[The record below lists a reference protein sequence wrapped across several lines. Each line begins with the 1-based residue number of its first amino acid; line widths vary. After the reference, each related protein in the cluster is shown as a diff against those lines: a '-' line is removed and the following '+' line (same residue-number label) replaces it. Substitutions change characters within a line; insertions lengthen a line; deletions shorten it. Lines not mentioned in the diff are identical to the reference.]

1 MQGRGRRLD
10 SFTSPSISNTEL
22 LTPSRRAPVSEH
34 EYTFSSDNTHT
45 ELTGRRLLELPDTSP
60 GGIPEGVPFYITL
73 TEVPNT
79 EVETNIVSVT
89 SLGIVLSL
97 VVGLLIF
104 IITTIFNWYF
114 NYLTKEE
121 KQEIIGKIIKFF
133 SWDFLFGLI
142 VCGFIPSIR
151 KKFLRKGNKRY
162 REAALELE
170 DLKRKL
176 AGYLNKLLL
185 SNIPYEGDYIQ
196 RLIEWENSKE
206 IKELLEDIEKCIHN
220 INLAA
225 LNVKLAFLFMD
236 LLWGHDYLRARLK
249 NYHKKGFVSIDKM
262 IIGMDPKFKE
272 VLNNLPLFST
282 KSLDKIIDYRDLGD
296 TNDVYDISH
305 FINKKSKEY
314 LTQIID

>member
-104 IITTIFNWYF
+104 IITTIFN
-114 NYLTKEE
+114 
-121 KQEIIGKIIKFF
+121 
-133 SWDFLFGLI
+133 
-142 VCGFIPSIR
+142 
-151 KKFLRKGNKRY
+151 
-162 REAALELE
+162 
-170 DLKRKL
+170 
-176 AGYLNKLLL
+176 
-185 SNIPYEGDYIQ
+185 
-196 RLIEWENSKE
+196 
-206 IKELLEDIEKCIHN
+206 
-220 INLAA
+220 
-225 LNVKLAFLFMD
+225 
-236 LLWGHDYLRARLK
+236 
-249 NYHKKGFVSIDKM
+249 
-262 IIGMDPKFKE
+262 
-272 VLNNLPLFST
+272 
-282 KSLDKIIDYRDLGD
+282 
-296 TNDVYDISH
+296 
-305 FINKKSKEY
+305 
-314 LTQIID
+314 